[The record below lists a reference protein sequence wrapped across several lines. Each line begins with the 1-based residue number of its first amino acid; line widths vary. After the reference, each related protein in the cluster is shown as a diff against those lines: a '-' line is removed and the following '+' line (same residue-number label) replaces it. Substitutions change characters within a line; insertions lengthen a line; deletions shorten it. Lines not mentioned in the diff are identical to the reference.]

1 MDKYTKYALKRIDEL
16 ELEYKQTIEKLTKRV
31 ETLEVELEQFKDY
44 QEVRNRA
51 ISINV
56 HDLKRCIRIY

>member
-16 ELEYKQTIEKLTKRV
+16 ELEYKQTVEKLTKRV
-31 ETLEVELEQFKDY
+31 ETLEAELEQFKGY

-51 ISINV
+51 TEN
-56 HDLKRCIRIY
+56 DLMSLRYWARSY

>member
-31 ETLEVELEQFKDY
+31 ETLEVELEQFKD
-44 QEVRNRA
+44 
-51 ISINV
+51 
-56 HDLKRCIRIY
+56 